1 MATHGLHDLHEVTT
15 KSNSK
20 VASKIIMQFLS
31 SFGWSRKNV
40 PSHVCTVTKN
50 ELKPILSCAPPA
62 SILQTMPAEILF
74 SIFDHLDT
82 VSMVCLKST
91 NHYLR
96 SSIRI
101 DPTKLDRCTKWLI
114 TCRFEQDLAC
124 VTYYRGEPLIC
135 ALCKFKR
142 VREDFTGDSFWRICA
157 SLQKHKPKYVFKSPS
172 EIR

>member
-1 MATHGLHDLHEVTT
+1 MTT

-20 VASKIIMQFLS
+20 VATKAIMKLLS
-31 SFGWSRKNV
+31 PLSWSRKKIS
-40 PSHVCTVTKN
+40 SHLCTVTKD
-50 ELKPILSCAPPA
+50 ELKPTLSCAPPP

-82 VSMVCLKST
+82 VSLVCLKST
-91 NHYLR
+91 NTYLR

-124 VTYYRGEPLIC
+124 VTDYRGEPLIC

-157 SLQKHKPKYVFKSPS
+157 SLQKKKPKYVFKSPS
-172 EIR
+172 EFR